1 MRDVPRLG
9 ANALPER
16 MKAADPVRNRRLSGR
31 LLVERRLTP
40 GHRSHRLAPTPQ
52 WANTVSSSDQERAM
66 PIKRTDLKTEA
77 GVKLTLVEEVTP
89 QGVIRNQHYRLTTL
103 RPTQPRVLAIR
114 AAAEDAFDLEVVAS
128 LMDPVVQRL
137 IERR

>member
-1 MRDVPRLG
+1 M
-9 ANALPER
+9 
-16 MKAADPVRNRRLSGR
+16 
-31 LLVERRLTP
+31 
-40 GHRSHRLAPTPQ
+40 Q
-52 WANTVSSSDQERAM
+52 
-66 PIKRTDLKTEA
+66 IKRTDLKTEA